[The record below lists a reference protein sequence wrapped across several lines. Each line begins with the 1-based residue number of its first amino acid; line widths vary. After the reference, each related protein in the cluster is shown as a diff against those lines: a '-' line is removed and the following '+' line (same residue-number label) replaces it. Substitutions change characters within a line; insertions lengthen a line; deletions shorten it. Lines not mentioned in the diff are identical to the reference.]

1 MMLSIDVVNLGR
13 RCPWLRHCANNGDLR
28 AKLMFILHHVLESMP
43 HLPTSIRTPNKDWT
57 RRQRLTQS
65 SNVDTTRLLLF
76 LSRPNVSCLHLGNAP
91 TKTLYNYTFCNWC
104 IVLVGTFIVSGAV
117 LTVQKK
123 WHVRLYAASLESRMM
138 LVRHCQLFTRLLL
151 NWIEVELWR

>member
-28 AKLMFILHHVLESMP
+28 AKLMFILHHVLESIP

-65 SNVDTTRLLLF
+65 SNVDTTLPPTINTTRVKQF
-76 LSRPNVSCLHLGNAP
+76 ITIVPEPHPYISFPTNFYLSPGPSAVRTFRNVWVLSDSGGEDCQTASVSLKAEQIACVWSEEWFDWAAKEIYP
-91 TKTLYNYTFCNWC
+91 TKC
-104 IVLVGTFIVSGAV
+104 
-117 LTVQKK
+117 
-123 WHVRLYAASLESRMM
+123 
-138 LVRHCQLFTRLLL
+138 
-151 NWIEVELWR
+151 